1 VDIFDTDIEVA
12 PPAETTVTQDLKMAY
27 FFINALAWPYNSN
40 LAYKTADDNRER
52 DSRRISHF
60 LQGFYHAHREMLSDL
75 NKQGA
80 GIYVYACKT
89 DLYGMEDGNMVRP
102 MALFVKTDGS
112 ITKPFAVPPS
122 MTVKFNEMYNYYWL
136 LYSDESINEFLPG
149 QAQLANYYG
158 TDAATNYAQMVRIP
172 GFICHDRGEKKLVEL
187 VECDSKRRYSIKE
200 LRGEHKLELNAPVPT
215 ENLENMTADEAL
227 RIVDTVLQN
236 LLGPEV
242 PDGLRLFRPKTI
254 WALASV
260 PDEKR
265 DAFEYKLRTIL
276 YRNNFLRSVVSLPTI
291 RTRVKQAMR
300 KRAQLKGK

>member
-1 VDIFDTDIEVA
+1 
-12 PPAETTVTQDLKMAY
+12 MAY
-27 FFINALAWPYNSN
+27 YFTDALTWPNELN
-40 LAYKTADDNRER
+40 LTFKTADDNRER
-52 DSRRISHF
+52 DSRR
-60 LQGFYHAHREMLSDL
+60 LSQYFSGLFHGRAPELKIL
-75 NKQGA
+75 NQQGA
-80 GIYVYACKT
+80 GIYVFMCQT
-89 DLYGMEDGNMVRP
+89 DMYGMEDGNMVRP
-102 MALFVKTDGS
+102 MALFVKTDGP

-122 MTVKFNEMYNYYWL
+122 MTVKFGEKYNYYWL
-136 LYSDESINEFLPG
+136 LYSDESINDFIPG

-158 TDAATNYAQMVRIP
+158 TDAPINYAQMVRIP

-187 VECDSKRRYSIKE
+187 IECDSKRRYSIKE
-200 LRGEHKLELNAPVPT
+200 IKAAHKIDLNAPVPT

-242 PDGLRLFRPKTI
+242 PDGLRLFRPKTL
-254 WALASV
+254 WALALV

-300 KRAQLKGK
+300 KLAQLKGK